1 MAKFT
6 LTEGSELTPAQ
17 VKRLKASFTRIEA
30 KAEKLRPLEKK
41 VIAAN
46 AVIEKYLEKLYELG
60 EEFQSELSHDS
71 DQFLVNGDE
80 IYFGDYP
87 EAAIA
92 NAFDFWIP
100 SSMSC

>member
-6 LTEGSELTPAQ
+6 VTEESQLTPAQ
-17 VKRLKASFTRIEA
+17 VKKLRASFA
-30 KAEKLRPLEKK
+30 KFEVDMEKLRPLEKK

-46 AVIEKYLEKLYELG
+46 KVIDNYLSKLYELG
-60 EEFQSELSHDS
+60 EKFEAEFEEHLGE
-71 DQFLVNGDE
+71 FEVNGDE

-87 EAAIA
+87 EATLA

-100 SSMSC
+100 SSMAC